1 MLPILLKKNE
11 NSSFLSRLIYNL
23 TILFSH
29 KEENSIFV
37 YQYKIM
43 QQSVS
48 GFSKFSKAE
57 KINWL
62 IVNCFDRN
70 SNAKSILESYWNSN
84 TKLQQLHDEFIENTI
99 SNFYMPFGVAPNFLI
114 NGKLYTIPMTIE
126 ESSVVAAASNAA
138 KFWLSRGGFKTTILS
153 TTKIGHVH
161 FIFEGK
167 SSDLIAFFNTIKPQL
182 LKATKPLTQNME
194 KRGGG
199 ILDINLVD
207 CTQKMAHYFQLEV
220 TFETK
225 DAMGANFINSCLEQI
240 ASTFETLA
248 QNTSDL
254 NGNQPKV
261 IMSILSNYVPD
272 CVARAEVSCKIEE
285 LTLEGHF
292 TGQEFTEKFIQAVQ
306 IAEVEPY
313 RAVTHNKGI
322 MNGIDAVVIATG
334 NDFRAVEAG
343 VHAYAAKNGQYSS
356 LSHAS
361 LEHGVFKF
369 WMDIPLALGT
379 VGGLTGLHPMV
390 KLALEML
397 GTPSATKLMEI
408 VAVAGLA
415 QNFAAL
421 RSLTTTGIQ
430 KGHMK
435 MHLLNILNQLEA
447 SKAEK
452 EAMIAHFKTHA
463 VSHHAVV
470 EALKNLR
477 D

>member
-1 MLPILLKKNE
+1 
-11 NSSFLSRLIYNL
+11 
-23 TILFSH
+23 
-29 KEENSIFV
+29 
-37 YQYKIM
+37 M

-62 IVNCFDRN
+62 IVNYFDGN

-167 SSDLIAFFNTIKPQL
+167 SSILNTFFKKIKPQL
-182 LKATKPLTQNME
+182 LEATKPLTQNME

-207 CTQKMAHYFQLEV
+207 CTQKMTNYFQLEA

-248 QNTSDL
+248 QNTSEL
-254 NGNQPKV
+254 EGNQPKI

-272 CVARAEVSCKIEE
+272 CVVRTEVSCKVEE

-292 TGQEFTEKFIQAVQ
+292 TGQEFAEKFIRAVQ

-322 MNGIDAVVIATG
+322 MNGVDSVVIATG

-361 LEHGVFKF
+361 LEHGFFKF

-447 SKAEK
+447 SRDEK
-452 EAMIAHFKTHA
+452 EAMIAHFKTHT
-463 VSHHAVV
+463 VSHRAVV
-470 EALKNLR
+470 EALKNIR

>member
-1 MLPILLKKNE
+1 
-11 NSSFLSRLIYNL
+11 
-23 TILFSH
+23 
-29 KEENSIFV
+29 
-37 YQYKIM
+37 M

-62 IVNCFDRN
+62 IVNYFDGN

-153 TTKIGHVH
+153 TTKVGHVH
-161 FIFEGK
+161 FMFEGK
-167 SSDLIAFFNTIKPQL
+167 SSTLNTFFNKIKPQL
-182 LKATKPLTQNME
+182 LEATKPLTQNME

-207 CTQKMAHYFQLEV
+207 CTQKMTNYFQLEA

-248 QNTSDL
+248 QNTSEL
-254 NGNQPKV
+254 EGNQPKI

-272 CVARAEVSCKIEE
+272 CVVRAEVSCKVEE

-292 TGQEFTEKFIQAVQ
+292 TGQEFAEKFIQAVQ

-322 MNGIDAVVIATG
+322 MNGVDAVVIATG

-447 SKAEK
+447 SKDEK
-452 EAMIAHFKTHA
+452 EAMIAHFKTHT
-463 VSHHAVV
+463 VSHRAVV
-470 EALKNLR
+470 EALKNIR

>member
-1 MLPILLKKNE
+1 
-11 NSSFLSRLIYNL
+11 
-23 TILFSH
+23 
-29 KEENSIFV
+29 
-37 YQYKIM
+37 M

-48 GFSKFSKAE
+48 GFSKFTKVD

-62 IVNCFDRN
+62 ISNYFNEN

-84 TKLQQLHDEFIENTI
+84 TKLQKLHDEFIENTI
-99 SNFYMPFGVAPNFLI
+99 SNFYMPFGIAPNFLI

-138 KFWLSRGGFKTTILS
+138 KFWSTRGGFKTTVLS

-161 FIFEGK
+161 FMFEGDQDTLQ
-167 SSDLIAFFNTIKPQL
+167 SYFENIKPQL
-182 LKATKPLTQNME
+182 LEATKPLTQNME

-207 CTQKMAHYFQLEV
+207 CTQKMIHYFQLEV

-240 ASTFETLA
+240 ASTFEILT
-248 QNTSDL
+248 QNTSEL

-272 CVARAEVSCKIEE
+272 CVVRAEVSCNIEE

-292 TGQEFTEKFIQAVQ
+292 TGQEFAEKFIQAVQ

-322 MNGIDAVVIATG
+322 MNGVDAVVIATG

>member
-1 MLPILLKKNE
+1 
-11 NSSFLSRLIYNL
+11 
-23 TILFSH
+23 
-29 KEENSIFV
+29 
-37 YQYKIM
+37 M

-62 IVNCFDRN
+62 IVNYFDGN

-126 ESSVVAAASNAA
+126 ESSVVAAACNAA

-167 SSDLIAFFNTIKPQL
+167 SSILNTFFKKIKPQL
-182 LKATKPLTQNME
+182 LEATKPLPQNME

-207 CTQKMAHYFQLEV
+207 CNQKMTNYFQLEA

-248 QNTSDL
+248 QNTSEL
-254 NGNQPKV
+254 EGNQPKI

-272 CVARAEVSCKIEE
+272 CVVRTEVSCKVEE

-292 TGQEFTEKFIQAVQ
+292 TGQEFAEKFIRAVQ

-322 MNGIDAVVIATG
+322 MNGVDAVVIATG

-390 KLALEML
+390 KLALKML

-447 SKAEK
+447 SKDEK
-452 EAMIAHFKTHA
+452 EAMIAHFKTHT
-463 VSHHAVV
+463 VSHRAVV
-470 EALKNLR
+470 EALKNIR

>member
-1 MLPILLKKNE
+1 ME
-11 NSSFLSRLIYNL
+11 
-23 TILFSH
+23 
-29 KEENSIFV
+29 
-37 YQYKIM
+37 
-43 QQSVS
+43 
-48 GFSKFSKAE
+48 
-57 KINWL
+57 
-62 IVNCFDRN
+62 
-70 SNAKSILESYWNSN
+70 
-84 TKLQQLHDEFIENTI
+84 
-99 SNFYMPFGVAPNFLI
+99 
-114 NGKLYTIPMTIE
+114 
-126 ESSVVAAASNAA
+126 
-138 KFWLSRGGFKTTILS
+138 
-153 TTKIGHVH
+153 
-161 FIFEGK
+161 
-167 SSDLIAFFNTIKPQL
+167 
-182 LKATKPLTQNME
+182 ATKPLTQNME

-207 CTQKMAHYFQLEV
+207 CTQKMTNYFQLEA

-225 DAMGANFINSCLEQI
+225 DAMGANFINSCLEKI
-240 ASTFETLA
+240 ASTFETIS
-248 QNTSDL
+248 QNTSEL
-254 NGNQPKV
+254 EGNQPKI

-272 CVARAEVSCKIEE
+272 CVVRTEVSCKVEE

-292 TGQEFTEKFIQAVQ
+292 TGQEFAEKFIRAVQ

-322 MNGIDAVVIATG
+322 MNGVDAVVIATG

-447 SKAEK
+447 SKDEK
-452 EAMIAHFKTHA
+452 EAMIAHFKTHT
-463 VSHHAVV
+463 VSHRAVV
-470 EALKNLR
+470 EALKNIR

>member
-1 MLPILLKKNE
+1 
-11 NSSFLSRLIYNL
+11 
-23 TILFSH
+23 
-29 KEENSIFV
+29 
-37 YQYKIM
+37 M

-48 GFSKFSKAE
+48 GFSKFSKVE

-62 IVNCFDRN
+62 IVNYFDGN
-70 SNAKSILESYWNSN
+70 SNAKSSLESYWNSN

-161 FIFEGK
+161 FMFEGK
-167 SSDLIAFFNTIKPQL
+167 SSALNTFFNKIKPQL
-182 LKATKPLTQNME
+182 LEATKPLTQNME

-207 CTQKMAHYFQLEV
+207 CTQKMTNYFQLEA

-248 QNTSDL
+248 QNTSEL
-254 NGNQPKV
+254 EENQPKI

-272 CVARAEVSCKIEE
+272 CVVRTEVSCKVDE

-292 TGQEFTEKFIQAVQ
+292 TGQEFAEKFIRAVQ

-322 MNGIDAVVIATG
+322 MNGVDAVVIATG

-447 SKAEK
+447 SKDEK
-452 EAMIAHFKTHA
+452 EAMIAHFKTHT
-463 VSHHAVV
+463 VSHRAVV
-470 EALKNLR
+470 EALKNIR

>member
-1 MLPILLKKNE
+1 
-11 NSSFLSRLIYNL
+11 
-23 TILFSH
+23 
-29 KEENSIFV
+29 
-37 YQYKIM
+37 M

-62 IVNCFDRN
+62 IVNYFDGN

-167 SSDLIAFFNTIKPQL
+167 SSILNTFFKKIKPQL
-182 LKATKPLTQNME
+182 LEATKPLTQNME

-207 CTQKMAHYFQLEV
+207 CTQKMTHYFQLEA

-248 QNTSDL
+248 QNTSEL
-254 NGNQPKV
+254 EGNQPKI

-272 CVARAEVSCKIEE
+272 CVVRTEVSCKVEE

-292 TGQEFTEKFIQAVQ
+292 TGQEFAEKFIRAVQ

-322 MNGIDAVVIATG
+322 MNGVDAVVIATG

-390 KLALEML
+390 KLALKML

-447 SKAEK
+447 SKDEK
-452 EAMIAHFKTHA
+452 EAMIAHFKTHT
-463 VSHHAVV
+463 VSHRAVV

>member
-1 MLPILLKKNE
+1 
-11 NSSFLSRLIYNL
+11 
-23 TILFSH
+23 
-29 KEENSIFV
+29 
-37 YQYKIM
+37 M

-62 IVNCFDRN
+62 IVNYFDGN

-167 SSDLIAFFNTIKPQL
+167 SSILNTFFKKIKPQL
-182 LKATKPLTQNME
+182 LEATKPLTQNME

-207 CTQKMAHYFQLEV
+207 CNQKMTNYFQLEA

-248 QNTSDL
+248 QNTSEL
-254 NGNQPKV
+254 EGNQPKI

-272 CVARAEVSCKIEE
+272 CVVRTEVSCKVEE

-292 TGQEFTEKFIQAVQ
+292 TGQEFAEKFIRAVQ

-322 MNGIDAVVIATG
+322 MNGVDAVVIATG

-390 KLALEML
+390 KLALKML

-447 SKAEK
+447 SKDEK
-452 EAMIAHFKTHA
+452 EAMIAHFKTHT
-463 VSHHAVV
+463 VSHRAVV
-470 EALKNLR
+470 EALKNIR